1 MTKKS
6 RPHRPA
12 AKGAAAPSS
21 AQHANWF
28 ALHPDLSAL
37 IVYSFLIAVFFFDVL
52 FSAKTFL
59 SPDAQGPSALTVPLQ
74 QAFRE
79 HGYVPLWS
87 PNIFCGV
94 PSFGS
99 LMYTPLVYLPGAI
112 FEFITRVI
120 PLRVIIFHVLHY
132 LIAGMGVYLLLRRRS
147 VSFGA
152 ALLGGM
158 AFMFMPYLITMEV
171 FGHGSQMMTTA
182 YLPLAFWAVD
192 RLFEKRDV
200 LSLGLA
206 GLIIGMQLQRGHVQ
220 ISYYILMMLGAF
232 WVYSIIMRFREQRV
246 KEIAPLTLNFIGAL
260 VLAAALAAVLYMPVQ
275 EYTPYSIRGAQSVL
289 QQAPGAQ
296 TGGDDGV
303 GIAYATEWSFSPG
316 EMMTFILPSFYGFGG
331 QTYWGTMPFTDYPN
345 YMGIAI
351 LALAIFGIVQRR
363 PLTLLLSI
371 VSLLALFISF
381 GKHFSSFYQLFYDF
395 LPYFNKF
402 RVPVMILVVVQFS
415 VAVMAGLGLEA
426 LLEKLRSAK
435 REDDA
440 KHQSVAKTLMIG
452 AGALLAF
459 VLLISIAH
467 DSAAAFMQSIYPDRY
482 EPETQQQLDQLRF
495 GLLFKDLWMTTLV
508 LGGSLFLVALALR
521 KNIGSTALG
530 GGLFV
535 LSLIDLWM
543 VDFKLNKP
551 QSERGREA
559 YMAADATALFLQADS
574 ANRDAETYR
583 IFPIEFFG
591 ENRWGAQGIESVG
604 GYHAAKPRAYQDLVD
619 ASGITGFSGKYL
631 RRVNQN
637 GRPSLE
643 QVPIEEIPLKER
655 QRDLWL
661 LDLLN
666 VKYVLSIYPL
676 NEPDFVFRTQTS
688 YDYHGQNY
696 PVQVYENKTCLP
708 RPFLVGTVE
717 HIPEPGAALDRLLSG
732 DFNPHKSAIL
742 DAPLEIAPQEDSAAT
757 VKLERYDLHHIE
769 AQTNS
774 GSPQIL
780 VLSDN
785 YYPVGW
791 TAYLDGAEVK
801 TYRANFCFRAV
812 AVPAGAHRVEFRM
825 HSSAFT
831 TGFWTTMAGTVV
843 VVGLIFIG
851 WRRRATSS
859 QEAGGDNSERK
870 KQKSE

>member
-6 RPHRPA
+6 RPHRPT
-12 AKGAAAPSS
+12 AKSS
-21 AQHANWF
+21 AALSSARQSSWF

-37 IVYSFLIAVFFFDVL
+37 IVYSFLIAIFFFDVL

-59 SPDAQGPSALTVPLQ
+59 SPDAQGPSALTLPLQ

-112 FEFITRVI
+112 FEFVSRVI

-147 VSFGA
+147 VSFGP

-192 RLFEKRDV
+192 RLFEKRDM

-206 GLIIGMQLQRGHVQ
+206 GLIIGLQLQRGHVQ

-232 WVYSIIMRFREQRV
+232 WVYSIIMRLREQRA

-260 VLAAALAAVLYMPVQ
+260 VLAAALAAVLYLPVQ

-289 QQAPGAQ
+289 QQTSGAQ
-296 TGGDDGV
+296 TGGDGGV

-316 EMMTFILPSFYGFGG
+316 EMMTFIMPSFYGFGG

-363 PLTLLLSI
+363 PLTGFLGA
-371 VSLLALFISF
+371 VSLLALLISF
-381 GKHFSSFYQLFYDF
+381 GKHFTFFYKSFYDF

-426 LLEKLRSAK
+426 LLEKLRNAK

-459 VLLISIAH
+459 VLVISIAH
-467 DSAAAFMQSIYPDRY
+467 DSAAAFMQGIYPDRY

-495 GLLFKDLWMTTLV
+495 GLLFKDLWMMALV
-508 LGGSLFLVALALR
+508 LGGSLVLVALALR
-521 KNIGSTALG
+521 KKIGSTALVV
-530 GGLFV
+530 GLFI
-535 LSLIDLWM
+535 LSLVDIWA

-559 YMAADATALFLQADS
+559 YMAADATAQFLQADS
-574 ANRDAETYR
+574 VNRNDKAYR

-591 ENRWGAQGIESVG
+591 ENRWGAQGIESIG

-619 ASGITGFSGKYL
+619 ASGITGFSAKYL
-631 RRVNQN
+631 RRVTRE

-643 QVPIEEIPLKER
+643 QVPIEEIPAKDR

-661 LDLLN
+661 LDMLN

-676 NEPDFVFRTQTS
+676 NEPNFVFRAQTS

-708 RPFLVGTVE
+708 RPFLAGTFE
-717 HIPEPGAALDRLLSG
+717 HIAEPKSALDRLLSG
-732 DFNPHKSAIL
+732 DFNPHQSVIL
-742 DAPLEIAPQEDSAAT
+742 DAQPEIPPQQDSTAS

-769 AQTNS
+769 AQTQS
-774 GSPQIL
+774 RSPQML

-801 TYRANFCFRAV
+801 TFRANFCFRAV

-825 HSSAFT
+825 KSSAFS
-831 TGFWTTMAGTVV
+831 TGVWTTVTGTVAV
-843 VVGLIFIG
+843 LGLMFIG
-851 WRRRATSS
+851 WRRSMTTSQQAS
-859 QEAGGDNSERK
+859 KEVGNAR
-870 KQKSE
+870 

>member
-1 MTKKS
+1 MAKKS

-12 AKGAAAPSS
+12 TRGAAAPASMQQS
-21 AQHANWF
+21 NWF
-28 ALHPDLSAL
+28 ALHPNLSAL
-37 IVYSFLIAVFFFDVL
+37 IVCSFLIAIFFFDVL

-74 QAFRE
+74 EAFRE
-79 HGYVPLWS
+79 VGFVPLWS

-112 FEFITRVI
+112 YEFVSRVI

-147 VSFGA
+147 VSFGP

-182 YLPLAFWAVD
+182 YMPLAFWAVD
-192 RLFEKRDV
+192 RLFEKRDL

-206 GLIIGMQLQRGHVQ
+206 GLIIGLQMQRGHVQ
-220 ISYYILMMLGAF
+220 ISYYILMLLGAF
-232 WVYSIIMRFREQRV
+232 WIYSLIIRLREQRV
-246 KEIAPLTLNFIGAL
+246 KEIVPLTLNFIAAL
-260 VLAAALAAVLYMPVQ
+260 ILAAALAAMLYLPVQ

-351 LALAIFGIVQRR
+351 LALAFFGIVQRR
-363 PLTLLLSI
+363 PLTGFLSI
-371 VSLLALFISF
+371 VSVIALLISF

-440 KHQSVAKTLMIG
+440 KHQSAAKTLMIG
-452 AGALLAF
+452 AGAILAF
-459 VLLISIAH
+459 VLLISMAH
-467 DSAAAFMQSIYPDRY
+467 DSAASFMQSVYPDRY
-482 EPETQQQLDQLRF
+482 EPDTQRQLDQLRF
-495 GLLFKDLWMTTLV
+495 GLLFKDLWMMALV
-508 LGGSLFLVALALR
+508 LGGSLLLVAAALR
-521 KNIGSTALG
+521 KKIGNTALVG
-530 GGLFV
+530 GIFL
-535 LSLIDLWM
+535 LSLVDLW
-543 VDFKLNKP
+543 VIDFKLNKP

-559 YMAADATALFLQADS
+559 YMTADATALFLQADS
-574 ANRDAETYR
+574 VSRDAKTYR

-591 ENRWGAQGIESVG
+591 ENRWGAQGIESIG
-604 GYHAAKPRAYQDLVD
+604 GYHAAKPRAYQDLLD
-619 ASGITGFSGKYL
+619 ASGMTSFSAKYL

-637 GRPSLE
+637 GRPALE
-643 QVPIEEIPLKER
+643 QVPIEEIPFKER

-661 LDLLN
+661 LDMLN

-676 NEPDFVFRTQTS
+676 NEPNFAFRTQTS

-696 PVQVYENKTCLP
+696 PVQVYENKTSLP
-708 RPFLVGTVE
+708 RPFLVGAFE
-717 HIPEPGAALDRLLSG
+717 HIVEPKAALDRLLSG
-732 DFNPHKSAIL
+732 DFNPHKSVIL
-742 DAPLEIAPQEDSAAT
+742 ETPLEIIPQEDSTANI
-757 VKLERYDLHHIE
+757 KLERYDLHHID
-769 AQTNS
+769 ARTQS
-774 GSPQIL
+774 RSPQIL

-791 TAYLDGAEVK
+791 RAYLDGAEVK
-801 TYRANFCFRAV
+801 TYKANFCFRAV

-825 HSSAFT
+825 HSSAYSA
-831 TGFWTTMAGTVV
+831 GFWTTAAGTVV
-843 VVGLIFIG
+843 VVGLIILG
-851 WRRRATSS
+851 WRNTLS
-859 QEAGGDNSERK
+859 QPGDKGGLETRK
-870 KQKSE
+870 EKGL